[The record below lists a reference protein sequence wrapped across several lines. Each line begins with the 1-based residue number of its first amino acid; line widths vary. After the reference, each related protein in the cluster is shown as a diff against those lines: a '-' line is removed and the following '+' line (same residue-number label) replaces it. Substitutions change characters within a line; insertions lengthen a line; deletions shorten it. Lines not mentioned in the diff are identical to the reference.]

1 MDRMTRL
8 VEVIENLIESEI
20 TGYIKINFT
29 QGSLGRIEKFEEIDG
44 DASVAGEKKTK
55 GRKEEGKLNKDE
67 NN

>member
-29 QGSLGRIEKFEEIDG
+29 QGSLGRIEKFEEIE
-44 DASVAGEKKTK
+44 DATSIVRERKKNK
-55 GRKEEGKLNKDE
+55 KEEDKNV
-67 NN
+67 NNEFK

>member
-29 QGSLGRIEKFEEIDG
+29 QGSLGRIEKFEEIE
-44 DASVAGEKKTK
+44 DAASIVKERKKNK
-55 GRKEEGKLNKDE
+55 KEEDKNV
-67 NN
+67 NNEFK